1 MEYRDKHKIAISL
14 QNSAY
19 LDKDMQLLAR
29 LQPASSLLA
38 RSTKGAGSE
47 SLSFEVVFQLL
58 EVSTKEDIIKNRN
71 SKPAEIS
78 EVTSTSR
85 AAAREPK
92 KKGSQNPKNS
102 QKSDGRNSRTQTS
115 RKQK

>member
-78 EVTSTSR
+78 EVTSTST
-85 AAAREPK
+85 AAARKPK

>member
-78 EVTSTSR
+78 EVTSTST

-102 QKSDGRNSRTQTS
+102 QKSGGRNSRTQTS

>member
-29 LQPASSLLA
+29 LQPASSLLT

-47 SLSFEVVFQLL
+47 SLSFEVIFQLL
-58 EVSTKEDIIKNRN
+58 ELCTKEDIIHNRD
-71 SKPAEIS
+71 SKLIETS
-78 EVTSTSR
+78 EVASTEA
-85 AAAREPK
+85 AAARKPK

-102 QKSDGRNSRTQTS
+102 RKSDGRNSRTQMS
-115 RKQK
+115 KKQK

>member
-47 SLSFEVVFQLL
+47 SLSFEVIFQLL
-58 EVSTKEDIIKNRN
+58 ELCTKEDIIHNRDG
-71 SKPAEIS
+71 KPTETS
-78 EVTSTSR
+78 EVASTEA

-102 QKSDGRNSRTQTS
+102 RKSDGRNSRTQTS